1 MTSEAPERG
10 FGIVGTGVI
19 AAMHA
24 AAVAALP
31 RARLAAVTDVA
42 DGAAAAFAA
51 ARGCAAEPGLDQLL
65 ARPDVDVVCVC
76 VPSGLHAEIGVRA
89 AQAGKH
95 LVVEKPIDVTLA
107 AADRL
112 IEAARAAGVALT
124 VISQHRFDPGL
135 IELKRLLGDGALGRL
150 VLAEAST
157 KWYRTQAYY
166 DSAAWRGT
174 WAMDGG
180 SLMNQGIHY
189 VDLLRWCMGP
199 VTEVTAVC
207 ATQAH
212 QVEVEDTALA
222 IVRFGSGAV
231 GTILSSTA
239 AYPGFPQRLEIT
251 GTDGTVIVED
261 GRIVRRGG
269 GRRGRRGCWGSW
281 GCGRP
286 GRDRGGQPRR
296 ADRRPA
302 GRGRGGAR
310 TRRGR
315 PGRPRRAR
323 DRPRRVR
330 VGAYRRPSA
339 AHRCAGV
346 MTVTLS
352 GFADEI
358 SPDPREQL
366 ATLATESITHL
377 ELRSAWSVSVADLTG
392 AQLAE
397 FRAMLADAGVAVS
410 AIGSPI
416 GKIPVGAPIG
426 PELDRM
432 RRVAATAREL
442 GTTIVR
448 VFSFFIPAG
457 EPPER
462 YRAQVIDRMAALA
475 EIAAGQG
482 LVLAH
487 ENEKEIFGDTPG
499 RCTDLI
505 TSVNSPALRATFDAA
520 NFVQCGVR
528 PFSEAYGPLR
538 PHLVYLQVK
547 DALAATGEVVPAGQ
561 GDGQMRETLAALRD
575 SGFAGVMSLEPHLA
589 RAGRYGGFSGPEGF
603 TLAARSLK
611 LILNELGISW
621 R

>member
-24 AAVAALP
+24 AAVATLP

-261 GRIVRRGG
+261 GRIVRRAGAGAIGALGG
-269 GRRGRRGCWGSW
+269 LGAAADPAAIEVASHAAQIADLLAAVEEGRAPAVDGQA
-281 GCGRP
+281 
-286 GRDRGGQPRR
+286 GRDALEIVR
-296 ADRRPA
+296 AVYES
-302 GRGRGGAR
+302 AR
-310 TRRGR
+310 TGA
-315 PGRPRRAR
+315 P
-323 DRPRRVR
+323 VR
-330 VGAYRRPSA
+330 
-339 AHRCAGV
+339 
-346 MTVTLS
+346 
-352 GFADEI
+352 
-358 SPDPREQL
+358 
-366 ATLATESITHL
+366 
-377 ELRSAWSVSVADLTG
+377 LTG
-392 AQLAE
+392 A
-397 FRAMLADAGVAVS
+397 
-410 AIGSPI
+410 P
-416 GKIPVGAPIG
+416 
-426 PELDRM
+426 
-432 RRVAATAREL
+432 
-442 GTTIVR
+442 
-448 VFSFFIPAG
+448 
-457 EPPER
+457 
-462 YRAQVIDRMAALA
+462 
-475 EIAAGQG
+475 G
-482 LVLAH
+482 L
-487 ENEKEIFGDTPG
+487 
-499 RCTDLI
+499 
-505 TSVNSPALRATFDAA
+505 
-520 NFVQCGVR
+520 
-528 PFSEAYGPLR
+528 
-538 PHLVYLQVK
+538 
-547 DALAATGEVVPAGQ
+547 
-561 GDGQMRETLAALRD
+561 
-575 SGFAGVMSLEPHLA
+575 
-589 RAGRYGGFSGPEGF
+589 
-603 TLAARSLK
+603 
-611 LILNELGISW
+611 
-621 R
+621 